1 VAALVGVHY
10 GKWRYVTADGRK
22 STEGSV
28 AFFFCAFLCV
38 HIPLLLATDTG
49 RAETLLIAVLLAWVA
64 MMFEAISWAGLD
76 NLILPL
82 VTHLLLEIYL
92 GLTVA
97 QLGMRLGFTAVLM
110 VFLLFYYTRSTLQ
123 SGAVFGACLVGYVCG
138 ALGGWQWLLAPLIL
152 FLGYTLLSPRT
163 EANSR
168 RVHNVHAV
176 IAVSAAGLVWLFLYR
191 ILERSERDFLYL
203 FTLAFAA
210 ELAIIGVARLGSDY
224 PKMSAPA
231 LLAVCVLEGWVLL
244 FGPYLVLEWHDPM
257 SLTRTLLALPGVAL
271 AAVGFYLTQPGVRD
285 CPMDAPR
292 WLRQAATGAVGSA
305 LGLVP
310 LYLL

>member
-1 VAALVGVHY
+1 EL
-10 GKWRYVTADGRK
+10 RMR
-22 STEGSV
+22 
-28 AFFFCAFLCV
+28 
-38 HIPLLLATDTG
+38 
-49 RAETLLIAVLLAWVA
+49 
-64 MMFEAISWAGLD
+64 
-76 NLILPL
+76 
-82 VTHLLLEIYL
+82 L
-92 GLTVA
+92 GLTA
-97 QLGMRLGFTAVLM
+97 ALM

-138 ALGGWQWLLAPLIL
+138 ALGGWQWLLPPLIL

-176 IAVSAAGLVWLFLYR
+176 IAVSAAGLVWLFLFR
-191 ILERSERDFLYL
+191 ILERSEREFLYL

-224 PKMSAPA
+224 PKMSGPA

-244 FGPYLVLEWHDPM
+244 FVPYLVLEWHDPM
-257 SLTRTLLALPGVAL
+257 SLCRTLLALPGVAL
-271 AAVGFYLTQPGVRD
+271 AAVGVYLTQPGVRD
-285 CPMDAPR
+285 CPMGAPR
-292 WLRQAATGAVGSA
+292 WRRQAATGAAGSA